1 MKRKKL
7 KIQELKI
14 QSFITELDP
23 EIAKT
28 AKGGDDTTF
37 TSTFTIL
44 ESHVTVCPTN
54 PTNTNQTKS
63 WFPYE
68 DSAACTKVTT
78 TTGTTTTI

>member
-7 KIQELKI
+7 KIQEIKI
-14 QSFITELDP
+14 QSFVTELDP
-23 EIAKT
+23 EIART
-28 AKGGDDTTF
+28 AKGGDGTTF
-37 TSTFTIL
+37 TVL
-44 ESHVTVCPTN
+44 ESHITVCPTN

-78 TTGTTTTI
+78 TTGTTTII